1 MQPNFNFKKLASYI
15 VVLSRLAVLI
25 AFGNKIENKRFLKD
39 FQKILKDQMTSVNAH
54 QFFINPIIY
63 KFDEINIT

>member
-54 QFFINPIIY
+54 QFFISPIIY